1 MADTSEQILENANAP
16 KKATVKGDSFEQH
29 SIQDQ
34 ILADEFAAKK
44 AAVKKK
50 GFGAVFVKIK
60 PGGTV

>member
-16 KKATVKGDSFEQH
+16 KKATIAGDSFEQQ
-29 SIQDQ
+29 SIADQ
-34 ILADEFAAKK
+34 ILADEFSAKK

-50 GFGAVFVKIK
+50 GFGAIFMKIK